1 MARKK
6 GSKDTKKRASKRTAY
21 ETYEAWYD
29 KYTKGS
35 KAGWFRPKY
44 NQAEF
49 DKQYKLAKMAK
60 LKNPARSVAM
70 SQEYVDRSFEK
81 KYKDYYGKA
90 LGDIR
95 DKTAREQIF
104 NDFVNDLIAD
114 GKTFEEARDEFESY
128 FY

>member
-21 ETYEAWYD
+21 ETYEAWYE

-44 NQAEF
+44 SEEDFNKA
-49 DKQYKLAKMAK
+49 YKLAKMAK
-60 LKNPARSVAM
+60 LKNPARMVAA
-70 SQEYVDRSFEK
+70 SQEYVDRRFEK
-81 KYKDYYGKA
+81 KYKEHYGKA

-95 DKTAREQIF
+95 SKADRERIF
-104 NDFVNDLIAD
+104 TDFVNDLIAE
-114 GKTFEEARDEFESY
+114 GKTYEEARDEFESY